1 MKRCKAVIL
10 ILVMI
15 QFHPSF
21 TQAEQIVNAQEWYTY
36 DRMREDLKLLKR
48 KYRDEMVIKL
58 VGKSEF
64 GQNIWAAKLGHGKDN
79 ILILGGHHGREWLT
93 TSLVMTKLEYYL
105 HAYKTN
111 QKIFGYDSKVL
122 DEVSIWFIPMV
133 NPDGIRIQQ
142 EGIGFLPKQ
151 YQKRLVEMNNNSTDF
166 DRWKA
171 NGLGIDL
178 NRQYP
183 AGWESIKEKT
193 IDPSY
198 QYYKGKFPMQAK
210 EVKAVVTFTREID
223 PLMAVTYH
231 SSGRVLYWYFKND
244 QTVVKRDKKIAD
256 QLSAITGYPLD
267 QPEEHAVG
275 GGFSDWFVTEFK
287 RPSFTPEISYF
298 VEDTNPPISV
308 FQEEWNRNK
317 KVGIYL
323 AAKSKNLFLNSNVSS
338 NNEAE

>member
-1 MKRCKAVIL
+1 MKICKTGIL
-10 ILVMI
+10 FFILI
-15 QFHPSF
+15 QFHP
-21 TQAEQIVNAQEWYTY
+21 QIIHAEKIVNAQEWYTY

-48 KYRDEMVIKL
+48 KYREEMEIEL

-64 GQNIWAAKLGHGKDN
+64 GQNIWAAKIGQGREN
-79 ILILGGHHGREWLT
+79 IIILGGHHGREWLT

-105 HAYKTN
+105 KAYKKN
-111 QKIFGYDSKVL
+111 QKLFGYDPKLL

-133 NPDGIRIQQ
+133 NPDGVRIQQ
-142 EGIGFLPKQ
+142 EGIGFLPEQ
-151 YQKRLVEMNNNSTDF
+151 SQRRLLRMNNNNPDF

-183 AGWESIKEKT
+183 TGWEHIKEKT
-193 IDPSY
+193 SVPSY
-198 QYYKGKFPMQAK
+198 QYYKGTFPLQAK
-210 EVKAVVTFTREID
+210 EVKAVVSFTRERK

-244 QTVVKRDKKIAD
+244 EAAVKRDKKIAD
-256 QLSAITGYPLD
+256 QLSKITGYPLD

-275 GGFSDWFVTEFK
+275 GGFSDWFVAEFK

-298 VEDTNPPISV
+298 VEDTNPPLSV
-308 FQEEWNRNK
+308 FEEEWNRNK

-323 AAKSKNLFLNSNVSS
+323 VAKSKKLFLNSNGSDEKEV
-338 NNEAE
+338 E

>member
-1 MKRCKAVIL
+1 MRIYKAVVLLFIL
-10 ILVMI
+10 LQINSYTP
-15 QFHPSF
+15 H
-21 TQAEQIVNAQEWYTY
+21 AEHIVNAQEWYTY

-48 KYRDEMVIKL
+48 KYREEMDIEL

-64 GQNIWAAKLGHGKDN
+64 GQPIWAAKIGRGKSN
-79 ILILGGHHGREWLT
+79 IIILGGHHGREWLT

-105 HAYKTN
+105 KAYN
-111 QKIFGYDSKVL
+111 SHQQIFGYDSALL

-142 EGIGFLPKQ
+142 EGIGFLPQ
-151 YQKRLVEMNNNSTDF
+151 YYQKRLIKMNENNSDF

-171 NGLGIDL
+171 NGEGIDL

-193 IDPSY
+193 STPSY

-210 EVKAVVTFTREID
+210 EVRAVVTFTREVQ

-244 QTVVKRDKKIAD
+244 HAVVKRDKKIAD
-256 QLSAITGYPLD
+256 QLSKITGYSLD

-275 GGFSDWFVTEFK
+275 GGFSDWFVSEFK

-298 VEDTNPPISV
+298 VEDTNPPLSV

-323 AAKSKNLFLNSNVSS
+323 AAKSKNLFMTSNFPS
-338 NNEAE
+338 NNEEE

>member
-1 MKRCKAVIL
+1 MKQWKL
-10 ILVMI
+10 IVLLFIFVQI
-15 QFHPSF
+15 TPAISD
-21 TQAEQIVNAQEWYTY
+21 AEQIVNAQEWYTY
-36 DRMREDLKLLKR
+36 DRMREDLRLLNR
-48 KYRDEMVIKL
+48 KYNEEMQIKL
-58 VGKSEF
+58 IGKSEF
-64 GQNIWAAKLGHGKDN
+64 GQNIWAAKIGKGKEN

-105 HAYKTN
+105 GAYK
-111 QKIFGYDSKVL
+111 KGDDIFGYNSHIL
-122 DEVSIWFIPMV
+122 NEVSIWFVPMV

-142 EGIGFLPKQ
+142 EGIGVLPKHHQ
-151 YQKRLVEMNNNSTDF
+151 TRLIHMNENSMDF

-171 NGLGIDL
+171 NGMGVDL

-183 AGWESIKEKT
+183 AGWKNIKEKT
-193 IDPSY
+193 SVPSY
-198 QYYKGKFPMQAK
+198 QYYKGKYPLQAK
-210 EVKAVVTFTREID
+210 EVRAVVQFTKELE

-231 SSGRVLYWYFKND
+231 SSGRVLYWYFKNN
-244 QTVVKRDKKIAD
+244 QAVVNRDKKIAD
-256 QLSAITGYPLD
+256 NLSKLTGYELD

-275 GGFSDWFVTEFK
+275 GGFSDWFVSEFN

-323 AAKSKNLFLNSNVSS
+323 VAQAKNLFLDRNENK

>member
-1 MKRCKAVIL
+1 MKQWKL
-10 ILVMI
+10 IVLLFIFVQI
-15 QFHPSF
+15 TPAISE
-21 TQAEQIVNAQEWYTY
+21 AEQIVNAQEWYTY
-36 DRMREDLKLLKR
+36 DRMREDLRLLNR
-48 KYRDEMVIKL
+48 KYNEEMQIKL
-58 VGKSEF
+58 IGKSEF
-64 GQNIWAAKLGHGKDN
+64 GQNIWAAKIGKGKDN
-79 ILILGGHHGREWLT
+79 IIILGGHHGREWLT

-105 HAYKTN
+105 EAYKKGDN
-111 QKIFGYDSKVL
+111 IFGYNSHIL
-122 DEVSIWFIPMV
+122 DDVSIWFVPMV

-142 EGIGFLPKQ
+142 EGIGFLTKHHQ
-151 YQKRLVEMNNNSTDF
+151 TRLIHMNENSMDF

-171 NGLGIDL
+171 NGMGVDL

-183 AGWESIKEKT
+183 AGWKNIKEKT
-193 IDPSY
+193 SVPSY
-198 QYYKGKFPMQAK
+198 QYYKGKYPLQAK
-210 EVKAVVTFTREID
+210 EVRPVVQFTKELG

-231 SSGRVLYWYFKND
+231 SSGRVLYWYFKNN
-244 QTVVKRDKKIAD
+244 QAVVNRDKKIAD
-256 QLSAITGYPLD
+256 HLSKLTGYELD

-275 GGFSDWFVTEFK
+275 GGFSDWFVSEFN

-323 AAKSKNLFLNSNVSS
+323 VAQAKNLFLDRNENK